1 MAKHYLPEEQGHRSY
16 YERQE
21 RKHLQ
26 DCAYS
31 FKAMS
36 VIALIFLLIMLLSC
50 ATAKVPAA
58 TTSYGTVIA
67 VKGDTVWVLFDVV
80 NRKEGDKASN
90 YFYIPGHRY
99 AEGDRYPDPYKDPEM
114 EKLLLS
120 PPVPHSSPSRGRSGG
135 GKSPWSVSSPT
146 GISNP

>member
-1 MAKHYLPEEQGHRSY
+1 MTNHSLPEEHEHRSY

-21 RKHLQ
+21 RKHMR

-31 FKAMS
+31 FKAWAIMS
-36 VIALIFLLIMLLSC
+36 LIFLLAMFLIGC
-50 ATAKVPAA
+50 APAKLPAA

-99 AEGDRYPDPYKDPEM
+99 AEGDRYPDPHKDPEM

-120 PPVPHSSPSRGRSGG
+120 PPSVPR
-135 GKSPWSVSSPT
+135 SVSSPT
-146 GISNP
+146 GISQAVNPNYDVKSH